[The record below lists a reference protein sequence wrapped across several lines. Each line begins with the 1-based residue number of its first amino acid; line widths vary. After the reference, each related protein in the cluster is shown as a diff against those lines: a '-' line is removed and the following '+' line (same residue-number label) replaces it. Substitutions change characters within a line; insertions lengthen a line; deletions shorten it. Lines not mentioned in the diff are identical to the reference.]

1 VAKSNLKASKHISAY
16 IAEQQY
22 LYSRAS
28 GQISWH
34 ASIFP
39 LPKVGDGVSSRSNRC
54 GGRRL
59 PSASRHQRVIAGDDS
74 SDVGQA

>member
-54 GGRRL
+54 GGRL